1 MKPTTRI
8 ALAGLLSA
16 AGSALHAFASEMC
29 DGIPAADPAPAGL
42 GASVPPGTIT
52 SPSADIPNIPVEA
65 PTRKPRKTAAEKP
78 VAATEP
84 EPQPEP
90 IPAPAEPEPAPEA
103 EGETQEQKDA
113 RYAKN
118 RALIEP
124 LVKGVKVDGSETEYK
139 IKPQGGAVKAIIK
152 KYSPTE
158 KLPDLPLDKQADFE
172 GDIEALTM

>member
-16 AGSALHAFASEMC
+16 AGSALHAFAAELGGSTPAETSE
-29 DGIPAADPAPAGL
+29 PAAENVGREATEPAPSKRG
-42 GASVPPGTIT
+42 
-52 SPSADIPNIPVEA
+52 
-65 PTRKPRKTAAEKP
+65 RKSKTEEP

-90 IPAPAEPEPAPEA
+90 AAAPAEPEPAPEA
-103 EGETQEQKDA
+103 EGETQEEKDA

-124 LVKGVKVDGSETEYK
+124 LVKGVKVEGSETEYK

>member
-16 AGSALHAFASEMC
+16 AGSALHAVSQELLEGVPATAENSGWHDQNGPCPAPDSE
-29 DGIPAADPAPAGL
+29 PAPA
-42 GASVPPGTIT
+42 
-52 SPSADIPNIPVEA
+52 A
-65 PTRKPRKTAAEKP
+65 PTRKTRKAAAEKP
-78 VAATEP
+78 VAPTEP

-90 IPAPAEPEPAPEA
+90 TPAPAEPEPAPEA
-103 EGETQEQKDA
+103 EGETQEEKDA

-124 LVKGVKVDGSETEYK
+124 LVKGVKVEGSETEYK

>member
-16 AGSALHAFASEMC
+16 AGSALHAFAAELGGSTPAETSE
-29 DGIPAADPAPAGL
+29 PSVFTHEDPAQAEGRTKRGRKSKTEEP
-42 GASVPPGTIT
+42 V
-52 SPSADIPNIPVEA
+52 SAA
-65 PTRKPRKTAAEKP
+65 
-78 VAATEP
+78 

-90 IPAPAEPEPAPEA
+90 TPAPAEPEPAADA
-103 EGETQEQKDA
+103 EGESQEKKDA

-124 LVKGVKVDGSETEYK
+124 LVKGVKVEGSETEYK

>member
-16 AGSALHAFASEMC
+16 AGSALHAFAAELGGSTPAETSE
-29 DGIPAADPAPAGL
+29 PSVFTHEDPAQAEGRTKR
-42 GASVPPGTIT
+42 G
-52 SPSADIPNIPVEA
+52 
-65 PTRKPRKTAAEKP
+65 RKSKTEEP
-78 VAATEP
+78 VAPAEP
-84 EPQPEP
+84 ESQPEP
-90 IPAPAEPEPAPEA
+90 PAAPADPEPEPAPEA

-124 LVKGVKVDGSETEYK
+124 LVKGVKVEGSETEYK

>member
-16 AGSALHAFASEMC
+16 AGSALHAFAAELGGSTPAETSE
-29 DGIPAADPAPAGL
+29 PAAENTTKEAA
-42 GASVPPGTIT
+42 A
-52 SPSADIPNIPVEA
+52 EA
-65 PTRKPRKTAAEKP
+65 PTRKPRKAAAEKP
-78 VAATEP
+78 VAPAEP

-90 IPAPAEPEPAPEA
+90 TAAPVEPEPTPEA
-103 EGETQEQKDA
+103 EGETQEEKDA

-124 LVKGVKVDGSETEYK
+124 LVKGVKVEGSETEYK